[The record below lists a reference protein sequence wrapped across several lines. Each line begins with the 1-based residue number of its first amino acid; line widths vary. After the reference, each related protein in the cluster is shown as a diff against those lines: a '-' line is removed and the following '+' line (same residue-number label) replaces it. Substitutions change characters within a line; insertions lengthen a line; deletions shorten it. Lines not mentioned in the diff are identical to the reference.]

1 MCCGLMLYD
10 RELIWLIRLILVVKD
25 FARLIKWSLKLRCLS
40 SCIPSRV
47 GLVHL
52 FICTSLFE

>member
-52 FICTSLFE
+52 FICLL